1 MNKNSNCKLKKI
13 TISKII
19 LTLIYNFKGSEEYD
33 EEFSDELNE
42 IENENIDTYIIIII
56 PSCHQIYK
64 IIKGV

>member
-64 IIKGV
+64 II